1 MFIKIVSFNEMV
13 FTSLAYWQKLTTL
26 ITLTEV
32 YYSVVKGN
40 AVMKRTLR

>member
-1 MFIKIVSFNEMV
+1 MIDKSVSFIEME
-13 FTSLAYWQKLTTL
+13 FTSLAYGQKLTTL